1 MKKTQMGTENV
12 FVNQVI
18 LKIPIHQ
25 LVNPALKIVENVKAM
40 QISVWSAP
48 K

>member
-1 MKKTQMGTENV
+1 MKKTQMETASV
-12 FVNQVI
+12 SVNQVI

-25 LVNPALKIVENVKAM
+25 PVNPALKIVENVKAM